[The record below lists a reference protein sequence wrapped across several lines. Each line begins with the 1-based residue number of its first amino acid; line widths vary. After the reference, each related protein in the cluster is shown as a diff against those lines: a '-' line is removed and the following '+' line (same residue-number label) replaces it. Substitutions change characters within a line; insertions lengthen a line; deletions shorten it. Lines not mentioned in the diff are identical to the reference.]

1 MLLATVV
8 ILTSGHV
15 YAVLANCQPL
25 WCCIF
30 EYLLRRDPRTPFRGY
45 DPKFGWSS
53 HGLAADRPRE
63 TAFGNRFGTPGNSGE
78 VDSAAPPFRTSQ
90 RFVSDARCVLFRHF
104 MNTLCCISIFHLG
117 LFRRTPA
124 TPQPPVV
131 CSRCFESAAADFH
144 RHAVLTARILHY
156 FHR

>member
-8 ILTSGHV
+8 ILTSGLV

-45 DPKFGWSS
+45 DPKFGGSS
-53 HGLAADRPRE
+53 YGLAADRPRE
-63 TAFGNRFGTPGNSGE
+63 TAFGHRFGTPGNSGE

-90 RFVSDARCVLFRHF
+90 RFVSDARCVVFSPFYEYIVFHFLFF
-104 MNTLCCISIFHLG
+104 ILG
-117 LFRRTPA
+117 CFAERLQRRSRQWYVPA
-124 TPQPPVV
+124 ALKAQQ
-131 CSRCFESAAADFH
+131 
-144 RHAVLTARILHY
+144 LTSTAMLS
-156 FHR
+156 